1 MKSPSELTVA
11 MWVQFE
17 TPGETGTYFTLYS
30 VDSPDHPTNRRV
42 LMQAVNS
49 GVYVNFF
56 DSDSNNPSIFLQ
68 FPPYVPITN
77 GQWHHIAVTWS
88 GVTGTLTLVGDGSI
102 ADKRENYGVGYSL
115 SPYGY
120 VTLGSTMEGEDGRT
134 R

>member
-1 MKSPSELTVA
+1 
-11 MWVQFE
+11 
-17 TPGETGTYFTLYS
+17 
-30 VDSPDHPTNRRV
+30 
-42 LMQAVNS
+42 MQAVNS

-56 DSDSNNPSIFLQ
+56 IGDSNAPSIFLQ
-68 FPPYVPITN
+68 FPAYVPIAN

-88 GVTGTLTLVGDGSI
+88 GITGTLTLVSDGLI

-134 R
+134 RYFKEYDSHIS